1 MVLVD
6 TDVFIDY
13 FRGVEAAKEFM
24 EDIPIDER
32 TTTDITL
39 MELFKGARNEDEREN
54 IEKFIEQNFFTVLPV
69 STTSSRTAVQILKRY
84 AFKGLSLP
92 DAIIAGIAISADSK
106 LVSGNIRHFEFIER
120 LKVELLPYRGR

>member
-1 MVLVD
+1 MVIVD
-6 TDVFIDY
+6 TDIFIDY

-24 EDIPIDER
+24 EAIPIDER

-54 IEKFIEQNFFTVLPV
+54 IDKFIEQNFFTVLPV
-69 STTSSRTAVQILKRY
+69 STAASRTAVQILKRY
-84 AFKGLSLP
+84 ALKGLSLP
-92 DAIIAGIAISADSK
+92 DAIIAGIAISTDSK

-120 LKVELLPYRGR
+120 LEVELPSYRGR